1 MNGFR
6 IGILAYCQIAWGG
19 YTQKNNHNKKE
30 ADRMTMLNGTPRNFL
45 RLALSGSAM
54 LACTIALA
62 NDFEAPRTSWGVPD
76 VQGMWDY
83 SSRTSMER
91 SPVFEG
97 ALVISPE
104 RMAELVP
111 SFEQWAE
118 ALEATGAEAPGP
130 DNVGAYN
137 SFWIDIR
144 DGLGS
149 VDGELRT
156 SFVIY
161 PENGRIPWRE
171 DGRDNRN
178 AQRARMS
185 YDHIEKNAGPEG
197 FPLSERCLI
206 SFSSVIPFTPSLYNN
221 NMQIVQSPTHVVIMA
236 EMVNDAR
243 IVAID
248 AEFPENMI
256 PKWHGNSVG
265 YYEGDELVVV
275 TKGFHPLQVARG
287 GGYTSE
293 NATITERFRISR
305 ENVLNYKFTIEDPD
319 LYREAWTGELE
330 MKQSEGIYEY
340 ACHEGNYAMPGILA
354 GARLEEAAQAQ
365 SSN

>member
-1 MNGFR
+1 
-6 IGILAYCQIAWGG
+6 
-19 YTQKNNHNKKE
+19 
-30 ADRMTMLNGTPRNFL
+30 MTLFTVTRCKFL
-45 RLALSGSAM
+45 GAALCGSAL
-54 LACTIALA
+54 LASGLA
-62 NDFEAPRTSWGVPD
+62 SANEFDVPRTSWGVPD

-83 SSRTSMER
+83 SSRTGMER

-97 ALVISPE
+97 ALVITPE

-111 SFEQWAE
+111 NFEQWAE

-156 SFVIY
+156 SFIIY
-161 PENGRIPWRE
+161 PEDGRIPWRE
-171 DGRDNRN
+171 DGRAVRN
-178 AQRARMS
+178 EQRARMS

-248 AEFPENMI
+248 SEFSENML
-256 PKWHGNSVG
+256 PKWLGNSIG

-275 TKGFHPLQVARG
+275 TKGFHPLQVSRG

-305 ENVLNYKFTIEDPD
+305 ENVLNYKFTIDDPD
-319 LYREAWTGELE
+319 LYLEPWTGELE
-330 MKQSEGIYEY
+330 MQQSDGIYEY

-354 GARLEEAAQAQ
+354 GARLEEAAQQ
-365 SSN
+365 Q

>member
-1 MNGFR
+1 
-6 IGILAYCQIAWGG
+6 
-19 YTQKNNHNKKE
+19 
-30 ADRMTMLNGTPRNFL
+30 MTLFTLTHSKSL
-45 RLALSGSAM
+45 RAVICGSAL
-54 LACTIALA
+54 LASAVASA

-83 SSRTSMER
+83 SSRTGMER

-97 ALVISPE
+97 ALVITPE

-111 SFEQWAE
+111 NFEQWAE

-149 VDGELRT
+149 VNGELRT
-156 SFVIY
+156 SFIIH
-161 PENGRIPWRE
+161 PEDGRIPWRE
-171 DGRDNRN
+171 DGRAVRN
-178 AQRARMS
+178 EQRARMS

-248 AEFPENMI
+248 SEFSENML
-256 PKWHGNSVG
+256 PKWLGNSIG

-275 TKGFHPLQVARG
+275 TKGFHPLQVSRG

-305 ENVLNYKFTIEDPD
+305 ENVLNYKFTIDDPD
-319 LYREAWTGELE
+319 LYLEPWTGELE
-330 MKQSEGIYEY
+330 MQQSDGIYEY

-354 GARLEEAAQAQ
+354 GARLEEAAQQ
-365 SSN
+365 Q